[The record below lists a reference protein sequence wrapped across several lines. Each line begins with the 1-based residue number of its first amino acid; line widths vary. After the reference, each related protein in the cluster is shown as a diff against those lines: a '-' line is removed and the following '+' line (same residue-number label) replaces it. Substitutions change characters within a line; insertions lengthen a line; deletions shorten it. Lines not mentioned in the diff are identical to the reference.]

1 MIRSLFVAFLV
12 LIKSHLLQRHCEERS
27 DAAIQKRTCKSYHVA
42 LDRHTA
48 ARLIGTCIF
57 RRDDDDGDTFKLIK
71 KWQRLPVLAA
81 TIGVLFLALV
91 YSADARPWVQPES
104 FTLKNGMQ
112 VIVLPDHRAPV
123 VTHMVW
129 YRVGSADEPQGKS
142 GIAHFLE
149 HLMFKGT
156 KKIPPGEFSKIVAR
170 LGGNDNAFTSH
181 DYTAYFQRV
190 ALEKLPQVM
199 EMEADR
205 MANLRLTD
213 AVVMPERDVILEER
227 SSRTDNNPAALFSE
241 QLEAAQFLSHPYGR
255 PVIGWRHEMAAL
267 STQDALDHYRR
278 HYGPDNAFLIVAGD
292 ITAAALRPLAE
303 KYYGPLEPRGIP
315 ARVRPQEPPQLAS
328 RHLEMSDDR
337 VAEPSWQRSYL
348 APSHN
353 RRSDGDPD
361 ALEVLAQILGGG
373 ATSRLYR
380 ALVIEKAIATSAVA
394 AYQGTALDYGQ
405 FYIQATPRTGN
416 TVPALE
422 QEVENVLAH
431 LLKDGASADEV
442 DRAKRQ
448 MIASAVY
455 AQDSQQTMAQIFG
468 EMLAT
473 GRSIE
478 DIVAWPDRIQAV
490 TPERVNAAAIAVLRA
505 ENSVTGVL
513 LPGKK

>member
-1 MIRSLFVAFLV
+1 MMKSLHLIAALGASLLV
-12 LIKSHLLQRHCEERS
+12 FA
-27 DAAIQKRTCKSYHVA
+27 D
-42 LDRHTA
+42 
-48 ARLIGTCIF
+48 
-57 RRDDDDGDTFKLIK
+57 
-71 KWQRLPVLAA
+71 PV
-81 TIGVLFLALV
+81 
-91 YSADARPWVQPES
+91 SARPWVQPES

-170 LGGNDNAFTSH
+170 LGGNDNAFTSY

-205 MANLRLTD
+205 MANLRLDD
-213 AVVMPERDVILEER
+213 AVVLPERDVILEER
-227 SSRTDNNPAALFSE
+227 NTRTDNNPAALFSE
-241 QLEAAQFLSHPYGR
+241 QVEAAQFLSHPYGR
-255 PVIGWRHEMAAL
+255 PVIGWRHEMEQL
-267 STQDALDHYRR
+267 TTQDALEHYRR
-278 HYGPDNAFLIVAGD
+278 HYGPDNAYLIVAGD
-292 ITAAALRPLAE
+292 ITAASLRPLAE
-303 KYYGPLEPRGIP
+303 KYYGAVKSRGIP
-315 ARVRPQEPPQLAS
+315 ARVRPQEPPQLAA
-328 RHLEMSDDR
+328 RHLEMFDER
-337 VAEPSWQRSYL
+337 VAEPNWQRSYL
-348 APSHN
+348 TPSHN
-353 RRSDGDPD
+353 RRADSDPD
-361 ALEVLAQILGGG
+361 ALEVLSQILGGG

-380 ALVIEKAIATSAVA
+380 TLIIEKAIATSAA
-394 AYQGTALDYGQ
+394 ATYQGSALDYGQ
-405 FYIQATPRTGN
+405 FYIQATPRVGQ

-422 QEVENVLAH
+422 REVENVLTQ
-431 LLKDGASADEV
+431 LLKDGVSADEV

-455 AQDSQQTMAQIFG
+455 AQDNQQTMAQIFG
-468 EMLAT
+468 EVLAT

-490 TPERVNAAAIAVLRA
+490 TPERVNAAAKAVLRA

>member
-1 MIRSLFVAFLV
+1 MMRFLRP
-12 LIKSHLLQRHCEERS
+12 I
-27 DAAIQKRTCKSYHVA
+27 AA
-42 LDRHTA
+42 
-48 ARLIGTCIF
+48 
-57 RRDDDDGDTFKLIK
+57 
-71 KWQRLPVLAA
+71 LAA
-81 TIGVLFLALV
+81 SLLFLLDTAV
-91 YSADARPWVQPES
+91 ARPWVQPES
-104 FTLKNGMQ
+104 FTLENGMQ

-156 KKIPPGEFSKIVAR
+156 AKIPPGEYSKIIAR
-170 LGGNDNAFTSH
+170 LGGNDNAFTSY

-205 MANLRLTD
+205 MENLRLD
-213 AVVMPERDVILEER
+213 DSVVMPERAVILEER
-227 SSRTDNNPAALFSE
+227 NSRTDNNPAALFSE
-241 QLEAAQFLSHPYGR
+241 QVEAAQFLSHPYGR
-255 PVIGWRHEMAAL
+255 PVIGWRHEMEKL
-267 STQDALDHYRR
+267 TTQDALDHYRR
-278 HYGPDNAFLIVAGD
+278 HYGPDNAYLIVAGD
-292 ITAAALRPLAE
+292 ITAASLRPMAE
-303 KYYGPLEPRGIP
+303 KYYGAVKSRGIP
-315 ARVRPQEPPQLAS
+315 ERMRPMEPPQLAA
-328 RHLEMSDDR
+328 RHLEMTDDR

-348 APSHN
+348 APSHH
-353 RRSDGDPD
+353 RRANGDPD
-361 ALEVLAQILGGG
+361 ALEVLSQILGGG

-380 ALVIEKAIATSAVA
+380 ALVIEQAIATSAAA

-405 FYIQATPRTGN
+405 FYVQATPRTGN

-422 QEVENVLAH
+422 REVENVLAH
-431 LLKDGASADEV
+431 LLKDGVSADEV

-455 AQDSQQTMAQIFG
+455 AQDSQQSMAQIFG
-468 EMLAT
+468 EALAT

-490 TPERVNAAAIAVLRA
+490 TAERVNAAAKAVLRP

>member
-1 MIRSLFVAFLV
+1 MMKSLHLIAALGVSLLV
-12 LIKSHLLQRHCEERS
+12 F
-27 DAAIQKRTCKSYHVA
+27 A
-42 LDRHTA
+42 
-48 ARLIGTCIF
+48 G
-57 RRDDDDGDTFKLIK
+57 
-71 KWQRLPVLAA
+71 PV
-81 TIGVLFLALV
+81 
-91 YSADARPWVQPES
+91 SARPWVQPES

-129 YRVGSADEPQGKS
+129 YRVGSADEPPGKS

-170 LGGNDNAFTSH
+170 LGGNDNAFTSY
-181 DYTAYFQRV
+181 DFTAYFQRV

-205 MANLRLTD
+205 MANLRLDD
-213 AVVMPERDVILEER
+213 AVVLPERDVILEER
-227 SSRTDNNPAALFSE
+227 NTRTDNNPAALFSE
-241 QLEAAQFLSHPYGR
+241 QVEAAQFLSHPYGR
-255 PVIGWRHEMAAL
+255 PVIGWRHEMEKL
-267 STQDALDHYRR
+267 TTQDALEHYRR
-278 HYGPDNAFLIVAGD
+278 HYGPDNAYLIVAGD
-292 ITAAALRPLAE
+292 ITAASLRPLAE
-303 KYYGPLEPRGIP
+303 KYYGAVKSRGIP
-315 ARVRPQEPPQLAS
+315 ARVRPQEPPQLAA
-328 RHLEMSDDR
+328 RHLEMFDER
-337 VAEPSWQRSYL
+337 VAEPNWQRSYL

-353 RRSDGDPD
+353 RRADGDPD
-361 ALEVLAQILGGG
+361 ALEVLSQILGGG

-380 ALVIEKAIATSAVA
+380 TLIIEKAIATSAA
-394 AYQGTALDYGQ
+394 ATYQGSALDYGQ
-405 FYIQATPRTGN
+405 FYIQATPRVGQ

-422 QEVENVLAH
+422 REVENVLTQ
-431 LLKDGASADEV
+431 LLKDGVNADEV

-455 AQDSQQTMAQIFG
+455 AQDNQQTMAQIFG
-468 EMLAT
+468 EVLAT

-490 TPERVNAAAIAVLRA
+490 TPERVNAAAKAVLQA

>member
-1 MIRSLFVAFLV
+1 MIGSL
-12 LIKSHLLQRHCEERS
+12 
-27 DAAIQKRTCKSYHVA
+27 
-42 LDRHTA
+42 
-48 ARLIGTCIF
+48 RLI
-57 RRDDDDGDTFKLIK
+57 
-71 KWQRLPVLAA
+71 AA
-81 TIGVLFLALV
+81 LGVSLLV
-91 YSADARPWVQPES
+91 FADPASARPWVQPES

-170 LGGNDNAFTSH
+170 LGGNDNAFTSY

-205 MANLRLTD
+205 MANLQLDD
-213 AVVMPERDVILEER
+213 AVVLPERDVILEER
-227 SSRTDNNPAALFSE
+227 NTRTDNNPAALFSE
-241 QLEAAQFLSHPYGR
+241 QVEAAQFLSHPYGR
-255 PVIGWRHEMAAL
+255 PVIGWRHEMEQL
-267 STQDALDHYRR
+267 TTQDALDHYRR
-278 HYGPDNAFLIVAGD
+278 HYGPDNAYLIVAGD
-292 ITAAALRPLAE
+292 ITAASLRPMAE
-303 KYYGPLEPRGIP
+303 KYYGAVKSRGIP
-315 ARVRPQEPPQLAS
+315 ARVRPMEPPQLAA
-328 RHLEMSDDR
+328 RHLEMTDDR
-337 VAEPSWQRSYL
+337 VAEPNWQRSYL

-353 RRSDGDPD
+353 RRADGDPD
-361 ALEVLAQILGGG
+361 ALEVLSQILGGG
-373 ATSRLYR
+373 ATSRLNR
-380 ALVIEKAIATSAVA
+380 TLVIEKAIATSAVA
-394 AYQGTALDYGQ
+394 AYQGAALDYGQ
-405 FYIQATPRTGN
+405 FYIQATPRAGQ

-422 QEVENVLAH
+422 QEVENVLAQ
-431 LLKDGASADEV
+431 LLKDGVTADEV

-455 AQDSQQTMAQIFG
+455 AQDSQQSMAQIFG
-468 EMLAT
+468 EVLAT

-490 TPERVNAAAIAVLRA
+490 TPERVSAAARAVLRT
-505 ENSVTGVL
+505 ENSVTGIL

>member
-1 MIRSLFVAFLV
+1 MMKSLHLIAALGASLLV
-12 LIKSHLLQRHCEERS
+12 F
-27 DAAIQKRTCKSYHVA
+27 A
-42 LDRHTA
+42 
-48 ARLIGTCIF
+48 G
-57 RRDDDDGDTFKLIK
+57 
-71 KWQRLPVLAA
+71 PV
-81 TIGVLFLALV
+81 
-91 YSADARPWVQPES
+91 SARPWVQPES
-104 FTLKNGMQ
+104 FMLKNGMQ

-129 YRVGSADEPQGKS
+129 YRVGSADEPPGKS

-170 LGGNDNAFTSH
+170 LGGNDNAFTSY
-181 DYTAYFQRV
+181 DFTAYFQRV

-205 MANLRLTD
+205 MANLRLDD
-213 AVVMPERDVILEER
+213 AVVLPERDVILEER
-227 SSRTDNNPAALFSE
+227 NTRTDNNPAALFSE
-241 QLEAAQFLSHPYGR
+241 QVEAAQFLSHPYGR
-255 PVIGWRHEMAAL
+255 PVIGWRHEMEQL
-267 STQDALDHYRR
+267 TTQDALDHYRR
-278 HYGPDNAFLIVAGD
+278 HYGPDNAYLIVAGD
-292 ITAAALRPLAE
+292 ITAASLRPLAE
-303 KYYGPLEPRGIP
+303 KYYGVVKSRGIP
-315 ARVRPQEPPQLAS
+315 ARMRPQEPPQLAA
-328 RHLEMSDDR
+328 RHLEMFDER
-337 VAEPSWQRSYL
+337 VAEPNWQRSYL

-353 RRSDGDPD
+353 RRADGDPD
-361 ALEVLAQILGGG
+361 ALEVLSQILGGG

-380 ALVIEKAIATSAVA
+380 TLIIEKAIATSAVA
-394 AYQGTALDYGQ
+394 SYQGSALDYGQ
-405 FYIQATPRTGN
+405 FYVQATPRIGQ

-422 QEVENVLAH
+422 REVENVLAQ
-431 LLKDGASADEV
+431 LLKDGVSADEV

-455 AQDSQQTMAQIFG
+455 AQDNQQTMAQIFG
-468 EMLAT
+468 EVLAT

-490 TPERVNAAAIAVLRA
+490 TPERVNAAAKTVLRA

>member
-1 MIRSLFVAFLV
+1 MVNLLRPIAVLGAMLGVSLLVFV
-12 LIKSHLLQRHCEERS
+12 S
-27 DAAIQKRTCKSYHVA
+27 
-42 LDRHTA
+42 TA
-48 ARLIGTCIF
+48 M
-57 RRDDDDGDTFKLIK
+57 
-71 KWQRLPVLAA
+71 
-81 TIGVLFLALV
+81 
-91 YSADARPWVQPES
+91 ARPWVQPES

-129 YRVGSADEPQGKS
+129 YRVGSADEPPGKS

-156 KKIPPGEFSKIVAR
+156 AKIPPGEYSKIIAR
-170 LGGNDNAFTSH
+170 LGGNDNAFTSY

-205 MANLRLTD
+205 MVNLRLSD
-213 AVVMPERDVILEER
+213 AVVLPERDVILEER
-227 SSRTDNNPAALFSE
+227 NTRTDNNPAALFSE
-241 QLEAAQFLSHPYGR
+241 QVEAAQFLAHPYGR
-255 PVIGWRHEMAAL
+255 PVIGWRHEMAQL
-267 STQDALDHYRR
+267 TTQDALDHYRR

-292 ITAAALRPLAE
+292 ITAATLRPLAE
-303 KYYGPLEPRGIP
+303 KYYGPLAPRGIP
-315 ARVRPQEPPQLAS
+315 ARARQQEPPQLAG

-348 APSHN
+348 APSH
-353 RRSDGDPD
+353 SKIKDGDPD
-361 ALEVLAQILGGG
+361 ALEVLSQILGGG

-380 ALVIEKAIATSAVA
+380 ALVIEQAIATSAAA

-405 FYIQATPRTGN
+405 FYVQATPRTGN

-422 QEVENVLAH
+422 REVENVLAH
-431 LLKDGASADEV
+431 LLKDGVSTDEV

-468 EMLAT
+468 EVLAT

-490 TPERVNAAAIAVLRA
+490 TPERVNAAAKAVLRT

>member
-1 MIRSLFVAFLV
+1 MMKSLHMIAALGASLLV
-12 LIKSHLLQRHCEERS
+12 FA
-27 DAAIQKRTCKSYHVA
+27 D
-42 LDRHTA
+42 
-48 ARLIGTCIF
+48 
-57 RRDDDDGDTFKLIK
+57 
-71 KWQRLPVLAA
+71 PV
-81 TIGVLFLALV
+81 
-91 YSADARPWVQPES
+91 SARPWVQPES

-170 LGGNDNAFTSH
+170 LGGNDNAFTSY

-205 MANLRLTD
+205 MANLRLDD
-213 AVVMPERDVILEER
+213 AVVLPERDVILEER
-227 SSRTDNNPAALFSE
+227 NTRTDNNPAALFSE
-241 QLEAAQFLSHPYGR
+241 QVEAAQFLSHPYGR
-255 PVIGWRHEMAAL
+255 PVIGWRHEMEQL
-267 STQDALDHYRR
+267 TTQDALEHYRR
-278 HYGPDNAFLIVAGD
+278 HYGPDNAYLIVAGD
-292 ITAAALRPLAE
+292 ITAASLRPLAE
-303 KYYGPLEPRGIP
+303 KYYGAVKSRGIP
-315 ARVRPQEPPQLAS
+315 ARVRPQEPPQLAA
-328 RHLEMSDDR
+328 RHLEMFDER
-337 VAEPSWQRSYL
+337 VAEPNWQRSYL

-353 RRSDGDPD
+353 RRADSDPD
-361 ALEVLAQILGGG
+361 ALEVLSQILGGG

-380 ALVIEKAIATSAVA
+380 TLIIEKAIATSAA
-394 AYQGTALDYGQ
+394 ATYQGSALDYGQ
-405 FYIQATPRTGN
+405 FYIQATPRVGQ

-422 QEVENVLAH
+422 REVENVLTQ
-431 LLKDGASADEV
+431 LLKDGVSADEV

-455 AQDSQQTMAQIFG
+455 AQDNQQTMAQIFG
-468 EMLAT
+468 EVLAT

-490 TPERVNAAAIAVLRA
+490 TPERVNAAAKAVLRA